1 MGGKA
6 GADSISVAVSGMR
19 DGTVMISIYSF
30 AAGTVAQMQ
39 NMHHVSNGTIRGT
52 FGARCPGSQVAI
64 EANLGLA
71 RFGADGA
78 RKDRV
83 AAWDAITEMDEH
95 NRPIHTFQ
103 VCHVMEPNQNNWLRT
118 NWIPRQAAQKIY
130 VELRFTLRD
139 CNSIPWV
146 SGTCKE
152 TFNLLYFETDE
163 PHGATAHFHTNDYA
177 KIDTIAA
184 DESFTQTDLGDRVLR
199 LNTEVREVGPIAR
212 KGFYLAFQDVGACIA
227 LVSVRVYYKKCPSTL
242 RNLAAFPDTVP
253 RVDSSSL
260 VEVRGACV
268 ENAEERDT
276 PRLYCGADGDWLVPL
291 GRCVCSIGYEESDG
305 LCVACRP
312 GFYKAFAG
320 NIKCSK
326 CPPHSSSH
334 TEGSAQCHCEKN
346 YYRASKDPPTMACT
360 RPPSSP
366 RNMVFNI
373 NETALFLEWTPPSDT
388 GGRKDVSYNV
398 FCFRCGADGQ
408 ACEACN
414 NNVRFVPKPTGL
426 TSTSVVVQDFVA
438 HANYTF
444 QIEAL
449 NGVSGLGRSERQL
462 ANITISTEQ
471 AGPALVGVVRKDW
484 ASQTSI
490 ALSWQETEQP
500 HAVILDYEIKYY
512 EKEQEQ
518 LSYSSTRTK
527 SPSVIVAGL
536 KPSTVY
542 AFHVRART
550 LAGYSSYSPK
560 FEFATGDENSE
571 EAADQGQVLVIVTAT
586 VGGFSL
592 LIILTL
598 FLLITGRCQWYIKSK
613 IKSEDKKRT
622 QYQNGHVPFPGLKT
636 YIDPDTYED
645 PSQAVHE
652 FAKEID
658 PSRIRIERVIGA
670 GEFGEVCSGRLRIPG
685 KKEIPVAIKTLK
697 GGYTERQRRDF
708 LREASIMGQFD
719 NPNIIRL
726 EGVVT
731 KSRPVMIVVE
741 YMENGSLDSF
751 LRKHD
756 GHFTVIQLVGMLRGI
771 ASGMMYLSDIGYVH
785 RDLAARNIL
794 VHDNLVCKVSDFGLS
809 RVLEDDPEAAYT
821 TTGGKIPIRWTA
833 PEAIAY
839 RKFSSASDAWSYG
852 IVMWEVMSYG
862 ERPYWEMSNQDV
874 ILSIEEGYRLPPPM
888 GCPVALHQLM
898 LLCWQKE
905 RSRRP
910 QFNDVVS
917 FLDKL
922 IRNPSSLLTLVE
934 DVNSFPESPED
945 MPDYP
950 LFISIGDWL
959 DSIKMSQYKNN
970 FIAAGYT
977 TLDSISTMSID
988 DVRRIGVSLI
998 GHQRRIVSSI
1008 QALRLQF
1015 LHVQQSGFHENWSI
1029 YPEEPQ

>member
-1 MGGKA
+1 MTFQRFFFMFALPGLVLSDPGHSNQVVLL
-6 GADSISVAVSGMR
+6 DTTAVLGELSWK
-19 DGTVMISIYSF
+19 TYPI
-30 AAGTVAQMQ
+30 
-39 NMHHVSNGTIRGT
+39 NG
-52 FGARCPGSQVAI
+52 
-64 EANLGLA
+64 
-71 RFGADGA
+71 
-78 RKDRV
+78 
-83 AAWDAITEMDEH
+83 WDAITEMDEH

-163 PHGATAHFHTNDYA
+163 PQGANAHFHPNDYA

-291 GRCVCSIGYEESDG
+291 GRCVCSIGYEENDN
-305 LCVACRP
+305 LCIACRP

-334 TEGSAQCHCEKN
+334 TEGSAQCHCEKS
-346 YYRASKDPPTMACT
+346 YYRTSKDPPTMSCT
-360 RPPSSP
+360 RLPSSP
-366 RNMVFNI
+366 RNLVFNI

-388 GGRKDVSYNV
+388 GGRKDVTYNV

-408 ACEACN
+408 ACEPCN
-414 NNVRFVPKPTGL
+414 SNVRFIPRSTGL
-426 TSTSVVVQDFVA
+426 TSTSVVVQDFVV

-462 ANITISTEQ
+462 ANITVSTEQ
-471 AGPALVGVVRKDW
+471 AGPSLVGVVRKDW

-500 HAVILDYEIKYY
+500 HAAILDYEIKYY

-527 SPSVIVAGL
+527 SPSVIVTGL
-536 KPSTVY
+536 NPSTVY
-542 AFHVRART
+542 VFHVRART
-550 LAGYSSYSPK
+550 IAGYSSYSPK

-670 GEFGEVCSGRLRIPG
+670 GEFGEVCSGWLRIPG

-708 LREASIMGQFD
+708 LRESSIMGQFD

-756 GHFTVIQLVGMLRGI
+756 GQFTVIQLVGMLRGI

-794 VHDNLVCKVSDFGLS
+794 VDDNLVCKVSDFGLS

-821 TTGGKIPIRWTA
+821 TTILFRQGGKIPIRWTA

-874 ILSIEEGYRLPPPM
+874 ILSIEEGYRLPAPM

-922 IRNPSSLLTLVE
+922 ICNPSSLLTLVE

-1015 LHVQQSGFHENWSI
+1015 LHVQQNGFHENWTV